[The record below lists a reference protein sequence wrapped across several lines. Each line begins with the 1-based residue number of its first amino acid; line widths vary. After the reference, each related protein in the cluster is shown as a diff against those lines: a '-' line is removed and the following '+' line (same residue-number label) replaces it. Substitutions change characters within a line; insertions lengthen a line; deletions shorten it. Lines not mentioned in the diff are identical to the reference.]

1 MSARLEPGAEPGVE
15 PDVERLEPAPGY
27 RERIYS
33 RYVSAFKG
41 ELPAAEQQAALE
53 RHARFFDHLFAP
65 LLAAGRP
72 RRVLE
77 VGCGAGPFLHW
88 AVTRGIPEVRGFDL
102 SAEQVAAAERLGLPA
117 EVASYRDALPRQ
129 RSWDWIVALD
139 LIEHLTRDEALELLD
154 LCHAA
159 LAPGGT
165 LILTTPNGAGLR
177 PGPVAHGDLT
187 HETIF
192 TPQTLTLALRLAGF
206 GAVRVREA
214 APPPTGWRSRLR
226 GLLWR
231 GVRLAAMAVDLIETG
246 SAGSRIYSRVMAVEA
261 RRER

>member
-1 MSARLEPGAEPGVE
+1 MSKRSEPGPDPDAEP
-15 PDVERLEPAPGY
+15 REPARGY

-41 ELPAAEQQAALE
+41 ELPAAEQQGALE

-129 RSWDWIVALD
+129 GGWDWIVALD

-206 GAVRVREA
+206 DTVRVREI

-226 GLLWR
+226 SLLWR
-231 GVRLAAMAVDLIETG
+231 GVRLAAMAVDLVETG
-246 SAGSRIYSRVMAVEA
+246 SAGARIYSRVMAVEA
-261 RRER
+261 RREG